1 MDKKVL
7 ITGASGMVGKHL
19 VDMCLEKGYYV
30 RGTDIRFDDRYKN
43 SYDLGGSNAYSEN
56 FEFLQADLRNFEE
69 CKKVVKGVDV
79 VFHVAGVKGSPKR
92 AAEQPNDYFTPMLQ
106 FNTNMAEASRLQGV
120 DWYVYTSTVGVYQ
133 PAKVF
138 KEDDVWKTF
147 PSENDKY
154 AGWVKRLGELQLDCF
169 KTHYGLENYSIVR
182 PANIYGEYDE
192 FGEESTVIAS
202 LVKKG
207 YKDDVLSVWGG
218 GTPIRDFIH
227 AEDVARG
234 ILMCYEK
241 RIIEPINLGSGKGV
255 RIKDISSIIAT
266 HYKKEIEY
274 DLTKPNG
281 DEKRLM
287 DMTRANSYGF
297 YPEIDLEAGIKRVIK
312 YYECL

>member
-1 MDKKVL
+1 MTKIL

-19 VDMCLEKGYYV
+19 VDMCLDKGYYV
-30 RGTDIRFDDRYKN
+30 RGTDIRYDDRY
-43 SYDLGGSNAYSEN
+43 DTYSEN
-56 FEFLQADLRNFEE
+56 FEFYQADLREFDD
-69 CKKVVKGVDV
+69 CKNVVVDMDV
-79 VFHVAGVKGSPKR
+79 VFQVAGVKGSPKR

-106 FNTNMAEASRLQGV
+106 FNTNMAEAARLQGV

-138 KEDDVWKTF
+138 KEDDVWKTY

-169 KTHYGLENYSIVR
+169 ETHYGLKNYSIVR

-207 YKDDVLSVWGG
+207 YHNDLLSVWGD

-234 ILMCYEK
+234 ILMSYENQ
-241 RIIEPINLGSGKGV
+241 ITEPINLGSGDGV
-255 RIKDISSIIAT
+255 RIKDIASIVAT
-266 HYKKEIEY
+266 HYGKEIEY
-274 DLTKPNG
+274 DTTKPNG
-281 DEKRLM
+281 DNKRLM

-297 YPEIDLEAGIKRVIK
+297 YPEVDLETGIKRVIK
-312 YYECL
+312 YYESLQK

>member
-1 MDKKVL
+1 MTKIL

-19 VDMCLEKGYYV
+19 VDMCLDKGYYV
-30 RGTDIRFDDRYKN
+30 RATDIRYDDRYDIYVK
-43 SYDLGGSNAYSEN
+43 N
-56 FEFLQADLRNFEE
+56 FEFYQADLRDFDD
-69 CKKVVKGVDV
+69 CKNVVTGMDA
-79 VFHVAGVKGSPKR
+79 VFQVAGVKGSPKR

-106 FNTNMAEASRLQGV
+106 MNTNMAEAARLQGV

-133 PAKVF
+133 PAEVF
-138 KEDDVWKTF
+138 KEDDVWKTY

-169 KTHYGLENYSIVR
+169 ETHYGLKNYSIVR

-207 YKDDVLSVWGG
+207 CNDKLLSVWGD

-234 ILMCYEK
+234 ILMSYENK
-241 RIIEPINLGSGKGV
+241 ITEPNNLGSGDGV
-255 RIKDISSIIAT
+255 RIKDIASIVAT
-266 HYKKEIEY
+266 HYGKEIEY
-274 DLTKPNG
+274 DTTKPNG
-281 DEKRLM
+281 DNKRLM

-297 YPEIDLEAGIKRVIK
+297 YPEVDLETGIKRVIK
-312 YYECL
+312 YYESLQK

>member
-1 MDKKVL
+1 MTKIL

-19 VDMCLEKGYYV
+19 VDMCLDKGYYV
-30 RGTDIRFDDRYKN
+30 RATDIRYDDRYDIYVK
-43 SYDLGGSNAYSEN
+43 N
-56 FEFLQADLRNFEE
+56 FEFYQADLRDFDD
-69 CKKVVKGVDV
+69 CKNVVTGMDA
-79 VFHVAGVKGSPKR
+79 VFQVAGVKGSPKR

-106 FNTNMAEASRLQGV
+106 FNTNMAEAARLQGV

-133 PAKVF
+133 PAEVF
-138 KEDDVWKTF
+138 KEDDVWKTY

-169 KTHYGLENYSIVR
+169 ETHYGLKNYSIVR

-207 YKDDVLSVWGG
+207 YNDKLLSVWGD

-234 ILMCYEK
+234 ILMSYENQ
-241 RIIEPINLGSGKGV
+241 ITEPINLGSGDGV
-255 RIKDISSIIAT
+255 RIKDIASIVAT
-266 HYKKEIEY
+266 HYGKEIEY
-274 DLTKPNG
+274 DTTKPNG
-281 DEKRLM
+281 DNKRLM

-297 YPEIDLEAGIKRVIK
+297 YPEVDLETGIKRVIK
-312 YYECL
+312 YYESLQK

>member
-1 MDKKVL
+1 MTKIL

-19 VDMCLEKGYYV
+19 VDMCLDKGYYV
-30 RGTDIRFDDRYKN
+30 RGTDIRLDDRYLEEK
-43 SYDLGGSNAYSEN
+43 YWGDN
-56 FEFLQADLRNFEE
+56 FDFFQADLRDFDR
-69 CKKVVKGVDV
+69 CKVLVDDIDV

-106 FNTNMAEASRLQGV
+106 MNTNIAEASRLEGV

-133 PAKVF
+133 PAEVF
-138 KEDDVWKTF
+138 KEDDVWTTY

-169 KTHYGLENYSIVR
+169 ETHYGLKNYSIVR

-207 YKDDVLSVWGG
+207 YHDDLLSVWGD

-234 ILMCYEK
+234 ILMSYENQ
-241 RIIEPINLGSGKGV
+241 ITEPINLGSGDGV
-255 RIKDISSIIAT
+255 RIKDIASIVAT
-266 HYKKEIEY
+266 HYGKEIEY
-274 DLTKPNG
+274 DTTKPNG
-281 DEKRLM
+281 DNKRLM

-297 YPEIDLEAGIKRVIK
+297 YPEVDLETGIKRVIK
-312 YYECL
+312 YYESLQK

>member
-1 MDKKVL
+1 MTKIL

-19 VDMCLEKGYYV
+19 VDMCLQKGYFV
-30 RGTDIRFDDRYKN
+30 KGTDIR
-43 SYDLGGSNAYSEN
+43 YDERYSEEKYWGEN
-56 FEFLQADLRNFEE
+56 FDFQHGNLNNYQRCLELVDD
-69 CKKVVKGVDV
+69 VDV
-79 VFHVAGVKGSPKR
+79 VFQVAGVKGSPKR

-106 FNTNMAEASRLQGV
+106 MNTNMAEAARIAGV
-120 DWYVYTSTVGVYQ
+120 EWYVYTSTIGVYQ
-133 PAKVF
+133 PAEVF

-169 KTHYGLENYSIVR
+169 ETHYGLKNYSIVR
-182 PANIYGEYDE
+182 PANIYGEYDN

-207 YKDDVLSVWGG
+207 CNDKLLSVWGD

-234 ILMCYEK
+234 ILMSYENK
-241 RIIEPINLGSGKGV
+241 ITEPINLGSGDGV
-255 RIKDISSIIAT
+255 RIKDIASIVAT
-266 HYKKEIEY
+266 HYGKEIEY
-274 DLTKPNG
+274 DMEKPNG
-281 DEKRLM
+281 DNKRLM

-297 YPEIDLEAGIKRVIK
+297 YPEVDLETGIKRVIK
-312 YYECL
+312 YYESLQK

>member
-1 MDKKVL
+1 MTKIL

-19 VDMCLEKGYYV
+19 VDMCLEKGYFV
-30 RGTDIRFDDRYKN
+30 KGTDIR
-43 SYDLGGSNAYSEN
+43 YDERYSEEKYWGEN
-56 FEFLQADLRNFEE
+56 FDFQHGNLNNYQRCLELVDD
-69 CKKVVKGVDV
+69 VDV
-79 VFHVAGVKGSPKR
+79 VFQVAGVKGSPKR

-106 FNTNMAEASRLQGV
+106 MNTNMAEAARIGAV
-120 DWYVYTSTVGVYQ
+120 EWYVYTSTIGVYQ

-169 KTHYGLENYSIVR
+169 ETHYGLKNYSIVR
-182 PANIYGEYDE
+182 PANIYGEYDN

-207 YKDDVLSVWGG
+207 YNDKLLSVWGD

-234 ILMCYEK
+234 ILMSYENK
-241 RIIEPINLGSGKGV
+241 ITEPINLGSGDGV
-255 RIKDISSIIAT
+255 RIKDIASIVAT
-266 HYKKEIEY
+266 HYGKEIEY
-274 DLTKPNG
+274 DTTKPNG
-281 DEKRLM
+281 DNKRLM

-297 YPEIDLEAGIKRVIK
+297 HPKVDLETGIKRVIK
-312 YYECL
+312 YYEHLQK

>member
-1 MDKKVL
+1 MTKIL

-19 VDMCLEKGYYV
+19 VDMCLDKGYYV
-30 RGTDIRFDDRYKN
+30 RGTDIRYDDRY
-43 SYDLGGSNAYSEN
+43 DTYSEN
-56 FEFLQADLRNFEE
+56 FEFYQADLRDFDD
-69 CKKVVKGVDV
+69 CKNIVMDMDV

-106 FNTNMAEASRLQGV
+106 MNTNMAEAARLQGV

-133 PAKVF
+133 PAEVF
-138 KEDDVWKTF
+138 KEDDVWKTY

-169 KTHYGLENYSIVR
+169 ETHYGLKNYSIVR

-207 YKDDVLSVWGG
+207 YHNDLLSVWGD

-234 ILMCYEK
+234 ILMSYENQ
-241 RIIEPINLGSGKGV
+241 ITEPINLGSGDGV
-255 RIKDISSIIAT
+255 RIKDIASIVAT
-266 HYKKEIEY
+266 HYGKEIEY
-274 DLTKPNG
+274 DTTKPNG
-281 DEKRLM
+281 DNKRLM

-297 YPEIDLEAGIKRVIK
+297 YPEVDLETGIKRVIK
-312 YYECL
+312 YYESLQK

>member
-1 MDKKVL
+1 MTKIL

-19 VDMCLEKGYYV
+19 VDMCLDKGYYV
-30 RGTDIRFDDRYKN
+30 RGVDIRLDDRYLEEK
-43 SYDLGGSNAYSEN
+43 YWGDN
-56 FEFLQADLRNFEE
+56 FDFFQADLRDFDR
-69 CKKVVKGVDV
+69 CKVLVDDIDV

-106 FNTNMAEASRLQGV
+106 MNTNIAEASRLEGV

-133 PAKVF
+133 PAEVF
-138 KEDDVWKTF
+138 KEDDVWTTY

-169 KTHYGLENYSIVR
+169 ETHYGLKNYSIVR

-207 YKDDVLSVWGG
+207 YHNDLLSVWGD

-234 ILMCYEK
+234 ILMSYENQ
-241 RIIEPINLGSGKGV
+241 ITEPINLGSGDGV
-255 RIKDISSIIAT
+255 RIKDIASIVAT
-266 HYKKEIEY
+266 HYGKEIEY
-274 DLTKPNG
+274 DITKPNG
-281 DEKRLM
+281 DNKRLM

-297 YPEIDLEAGIKRVIK
+297 YPEVDLETGIKRVIK
-312 YYECL
+312 YYESLQK

>member
-1 MDKKVL
+1 MTKIL

-19 VDMCLEKGYYV
+19 VDMCLDKGYYV
-30 RGTDIRFDDRYKN
+30 RATDIRYDDRYDIYVK
-43 SYDLGGSNAYSEN
+43 N
-56 FEFLQADLRNFEE
+56 FEFYQADLRDFDD
-69 CKKVVKGVDV
+69 CKNVVTGMDA
-79 VFHVAGVKGSPKR
+79 VFQVAGVKGSPKR

-106 FNTNMAEASRLQGV
+106 MNTNMAEAARLQGV

-133 PAKVF
+133 PAEVF
-138 KEDDVWKTF
+138 KEDDVWKTY

-169 KTHYGLENYSIVR
+169 ETHYGLKNYSIVR

-207 YKDDVLSVWGG
+207 GNDKLLSVWGD

-234 ILMCYEK
+234 ILMSYENK
-241 RIIEPINLGSGKGV
+241 ITEPINLGSGDGV
-255 RIKDISSIIAT
+255 RIKDIASIVAT
-266 HYKKEIEY
+266 HYGKEIEY
-274 DLTKPNG
+274 DTTKPNG
-281 DEKRLM
+281 DNKRLM

-297 YPEIDLEAGIKRVIK
+297 YPQVDLETGIKRVIK
-312 YYECL
+312 YYESLQK

>member
-1 MDKKVL
+1 MTKIL

-30 RGTDIRFDDRYKN
+30 RGTDIRLDDRYLEEK
-43 SYDLGGSNAYSEN
+43 YWGEN
-56 FEFLQADLRNFEE
+56 FDFFQVDLRDFDR
-69 CKKVVKGVDV
+69 CKVLVDDIDV
-79 VFHVAGVKGSPKR
+79 VFQVAGVKGSPKR

-106 FNTNMAEASRLQGV
+106 MNTNMAEAARLQGV

-133 PAKVF
+133 PAEVF
-138 KEDDVWKTF
+138 KEDDVWKTY

-169 KTHYGLENYSIVR
+169 ETHYGLKNYSIVR

-207 YKDDVLSVWGG
+207 CNDKLLSVWGD

-234 ILMCYEK
+234 ILMSYENK
-241 RIIEPINLGSGKGV
+241 ITEPINLGSGDGV
-255 RIKDISSIIAT
+255 CIKDIASIVAT
-266 HYKKEIEY
+266 HYGKEIEY
-274 DLTKPNG
+274 DMAKPNG
-281 DEKRLM
+281 DNKRLM

-297 YPEIDLEAGIKRVIK
+297 YPEVDLETGIKRVIK
-312 YYECL
+312 YYESLQK

>member
-1 MDKKVL
+1 MTKIL

-19 VDMCLEKGYYV
+19 VDMCLDKGYYV
-30 RGTDIRFDDRYKN
+30 RGTDIRLDDRYLEER
-43 SYDLGGSNAYSEN
+43 YWGDN
-56 FEFLQADLRNFEE
+56 FDFFQADLRNFDR
-69 CKKVVKGVDV
+69 CKILVDDIDV

-106 FNTNMAEASRLQGV
+106 FNTNMAEAARLQGV

-138 KEDDVWKTF
+138 KEDDVWKTY

-169 KTHYGLENYSIVR
+169 ETHYGLKNYSIVR

-207 YKDDVLSVWGG
+207 YHDDLLSVWGD

-234 ILMCYEK
+234 ILMSYENQ
-241 RIIEPINLGSGKGV
+241 ITEPINLGSGDGV
-255 RIKDISSIIAT
+255 RIKDIASIVAT
-266 HYKKEIEY
+266 HYGKEIEY
-274 DLTKPNG
+274 DVSKPNG
-281 DEKRLM
+281 DNKRLM

-297 YPEIDLEAGIKRVIK
+297 YPEVDLETGIKRVIK
-312 YYECL
+312 YYESLQK

>member
-1 MDKKVL
+1 MTKIL

-19 VDMCLEKGYYV
+19 VDMCLDKGYYV
-30 RGTDIRFDDRYKN
+30 RGTDIRLDDRYLEER
-43 SYDLGGSNAYSEN
+43 YWGDN
-56 FEFLQADLRNFEE
+56 FDFFQADLRNFDR
-69 CKKVVKGVDV
+69 CKILVDDIDV

-106 FNTNMAEASRLQGV
+106 FNTNMAEAARLQGV

-138 KEDDVWKTF
+138 KEDDVWKTY

-169 KTHYGLENYSIVR
+169 ETHYGLKNYSIVR

-207 YKDDVLSVWGG
+207 YHDDLLSVWGD

-234 ILMCYEK
+234 ILMSYENQ
-241 RIIEPINLGSGKGV
+241 ITEPINLGSGDGV
-255 RIKDISSIIAT
+255 RIKDIASIVAT
-266 HYKKEIEY
+266 HYGKEIEY
-274 DLTKPNG
+274 DTTKPNG
-281 DEKRLM
+281 DNKRLM

-297 YPEIDLEAGIKRVIK
+297 YPEVDLETGIKRVIK
-312 YYECL
+312 YYESLQK

>member
-1 MDKKVL
+1 MTKIL

-19 VDMCLEKGYYV
+19 VDMCLEKGYFV
-30 RGTDIRFDDRYKN
+30 KGTDIR
-43 SYDLGGSNAYSEN
+43 YDERYSEEKYWGEN
-56 FEFLQADLRNFEE
+56 FDFQHGNLNNYQRCLELVDD
-69 CKKVVKGVDV
+69 VDV
-79 VFHVAGVKGSPKR
+79 VFQVAGVKGSPKR

-106 FNTNMAEASRLQGV
+106 MNTNMAEAARIAGV
-120 DWYVYTSTVGVYQ
+120 EWYVYTSTIGVYQ
-133 PAKVF
+133 PAEVF

-169 KTHYGLENYSIVR
+169 ETHYGLKNYSIVR
-182 PANIYGEYDE
+182 PANIYGEYDN

-207 YKDDVLSVWGG
+207 CNDKLLSVWGD

-234 ILMCYEK
+234 ILMSYENE
-241 RIIEPINLGSGKGV
+241 ITEPINLGSGDGV
-255 RIKDISSIIAT
+255 RIRDIASIVAT
-266 HYKKEIEY
+266 HYGKEIEY

-281 DEKRLM
+281 DKKRLM

-297 YPEIDLEAGIKRVIK
+297 HPQVDLETGIKRVIK
-312 YYECL
+312 YYESLQK

>member
-1 MDKKVL
+1 MTKIL

-30 RGTDIRFDDRYKN
+30 RGTDIRLDDRYLEEK
-43 SYDLGGSNAYSEN
+43 YWGEN
-56 FEFLQADLRNFEE
+56 FDFFQVDLRDFDR
-69 CKKVVKGVDV
+69 CKVLVDDIDV
-79 VFHVAGVKGSPKR
+79 VFQVAGVKGSPKR

-106 FNTNMAEASRLQGV
+106 MNTNMAEAARLQGV

-169 KTHYGLENYSIVR
+169 ETHYGLKNYSIVR
-182 PANIYGEYDE
+182 PANIYGEYDN

-207 YKDDVLSVWGG
+207 CNDKLLSVWGD

-234 ILMCYEK
+234 ILMSYENK
-241 RIIEPINLGSGKGV
+241 ITEPINLGSGDGV
-255 RIKDISSIIAT
+255 RIKDIASIVAT
-266 HYKKEIEY
+266 HYGKEIEY
-274 DLTKPNG
+274 DMTKPNG
-281 DEKRLM
+281 DNKRLM

-297 YPEIDLEAGIKRVIK
+297 YPEVDLETGIKRVIK
-312 YYECL
+312 YYESLQK

>member
-1 MDKKVL
+1 MTKIL

-19 VDMCLEKGYYV
+19 VDMCLDKGYYV
-30 RGTDIRFDDRYKN
+30 RGTDIRYDNRYDIYAK
-43 SYDLGGSNAYSEN
+43 D
-56 FEFLQADLRNFEE
+56 FEFYQADLRDFDDCRN
-69 CKKVVKGVDV
+69 VVAGMDV
-79 VFHVAGVKGSPKR
+79 VFQVAGVKGSPKR

-106 FNTNMAEASRLQGV
+106 MNTNMAEAARLQGV

-133 PAKVF
+133 PAEVF
-138 KEDDVWKTF
+138 KEDDVWKTY

-169 KTHYGLENYSIVR
+169 ETHYGLKNYSIVR

-207 YKDDVLSVWGG
+207 YHDDLLSVWGD

-234 ILMCYEK
+234 ILMSYENQ
-241 RIIEPINLGSGKGV
+241 ITEPINLGSGDGV
-255 RIKDISSIIAT
+255 RIKDIASIVAT
-266 HYKKEIEY
+266 HYGKEIEY
-274 DLTKPNG
+274 DTTKPNG
-281 DEKRLM
+281 DNKRLM

-297 YPEIDLEAGIKRVIK
+297 YPEVDLETGIKRVIK
-312 YYECL
+312 YYESLQK

>member
-1 MDKKVL
+1 MTKIL

-30 RGTDIRFDDRYKN
+30 RGTDIRLDDRYLEEK
-43 SYDLGGSNAYSEN
+43 YWGEN
-56 FEFLQADLRNFEE
+56 FDFFQVDLRDFDR
-69 CKKVVKGVDV
+69 CKVLVDDIDV
-79 VFHVAGVKGSPKR
+79 VFQVAGVKGSPKR

-106 FNTNMAEASRLQGV
+106 MNTNMAEAARLQGV

-169 KTHYGLENYSIVR
+169 ETHYGLKNYSIVR

-207 YKDDVLSVWGG
+207 CNDKLLSVWGD

-234 ILMCYEK
+234 ILMSYENK
-241 RIIEPINLGSGKGV
+241 ITEPINLGSGNGV
-255 RIKDISSIIAT
+255 CIKDIASIVAT
-266 HYKKEIEY
+266 HYGKEIEY
-274 DLTKPNG
+274 DMTKPNG
-281 DEKRLM
+281 DNKRLM

-297 YPEIDLEAGIKRVIK
+297 YPEVDLETGIKRVIK
-312 YYECL
+312 YYESLQK

>member
-1 MDKKVL
+1 MTKIL

-19 VDMCLEKGYYV
+19 VDMCLDKGYYV
-30 RGTDIRFDDRYKN
+30 RATDIRYDDRYDIYVK
-43 SYDLGGSNAYSEN
+43 N
-56 FEFLQADLRNFEE
+56 FEFYQADLRDFDD
-69 CKKVVKGVDV
+69 CKNVVVDMDV

-106 FNTNMAEASRLQGV
+106 FNTNMAEAARLQGV

-133 PAKVF
+133 PAEVF
-138 KEDDVWKTF
+138 KEDDVWTTY

-169 KTHYGLENYSIVR
+169 ETHYGLKNYSIVR

-207 YKDDVLSVWGG
+207 YHDDLLSVWGD

-234 ILMCYEK
+234 ILMSYENQ
-241 RIIEPINLGSGKGV
+241 ITEPINLGSGDGV
-255 RIKDISSIIAT
+255 RIKDIASIVAT
-266 HYKKEIEY
+266 HYGKEIEY
-274 DLTKPNG
+274 DTTKPNG
-281 DEKRLM
+281 DNKRLM

-297 YPEIDLEAGIKRVIK
+297 YPEVDLETGIKRVIK
-312 YYECL
+312 YYESLQK

>member
-1 MDKKVL
+1 MTKIL

-19 VDMCLEKGYYV
+19 VDMCLDKGYYV
-30 RGTDIRFDDRYKN
+30 RGIDIRLDDRYLEEK
-43 SYDLGGSNAYSEN
+43 YWGDN
-56 FEFLQADLRNFEE
+56 FDFFQADLRDFDR
-69 CKKVVKGVDV
+69 CKVLVDDIDV

-106 FNTNMAEASRLQGV
+106 MNTNIAEASRLEGV

-133 PAKVF
+133 PAEVF
-138 KEDDVWKTF
+138 KEDDVWTTY

-169 KTHYGLENYSIVR
+169 ETHYGLKNYSIVR

-207 YKDDVLSVWGG
+207 YHNDLLSVWGD

-234 ILMCYEK
+234 ILMSYENQ
-241 RIIEPINLGSGKGV
+241 ITEPINLGSGDGV
-255 RIKDISSIIAT
+255 RIKDIASIVAT
-266 HYKKEIEY
+266 HYGKEIEY
-274 DLTKPNG
+274 DTTKPNG
-281 DEKRLM
+281 DNKRLM

-297 YPEIDLEAGIKRVIK
+297 YPEVDLETGIKRVIK
-312 YYECL
+312 YYESLQK

>member
-1 MDKKVL
+1 MTKIL

-19 VDMCLEKGYYV
+19 VDMCLDKGYYV
-30 RGTDIRFDDRYKN
+30 RGVDIRLDDRYLEEK
-43 SYDLGGSNAYSEN
+43 YWGDN
-56 FEFLQADLRNFEE
+56 FDFFQADLRDFDR
-69 CKKVVKGVDV
+69 CKVLVDDIDV

-106 FNTNMAEASRLQGV
+106 MNTNIAEASRLEGV

-133 PAKVF
+133 PAEVF
-138 KEDDVWKTF
+138 KEDDVWTTY

-169 KTHYGLENYSIVR
+169 ETHYGLKNYSIVR

-207 YKDDVLSVWGG
+207 YHNDLLSVWGD

-234 ILMCYEK
+234 ILMSYENQ
-241 RIIEPINLGSGKGV
+241 ITEPINLGSGDGV
-255 RIKDISSIIAT
+255 RIKDIASIVAT
-266 HYKKEIEY
+266 HYGKEIEY
-274 DLTKPNG
+274 DTTKPNG
-281 DEKRLM
+281 DNKRLM

-297 YPEIDLEAGIKRVIK
+297 YPEVDLETGIKRVIK
-312 YYECL
+312 YYESLQK

>member
-1 MDKKVL
+1 MTKIL

-19 VDMCLEKGYYV
+19 VDMCLQKGYFV
-30 RGTDIRFDDRYKN
+30 KGTDIRYDDRY
-43 SYDLGGSNAYSEN
+43 GTYSEN
-56 FEFLQADLRNFEE
+56 FHFELGNLNNYQRCLE
-69 CKKVVKGVDV
+69 LVSDVDV
-79 VFHVAGVKGSPKR
+79 VFQVAGVKGSPKR

-106 FNTNMAEASRLQGV
+106 MNTNMAEAARLQEV
-120 DWYVYTSTVGVYQ
+120 DWYVYTSTIGVYQ
-133 PAKVF
+133 PAEVF

-169 KTHYGLENYSIVR
+169 ETHYGLKNYSIVR
-182 PANIYGEYDE
+182 PANIYGEYDN

-207 YKDDVLSVWGG
+207 CNDKLLSVWGD

-234 ILMCYEK
+234 ILMSYENK
-241 RIIEPINLGSGKGV
+241 ITEPINLGSGDGV
-255 RIKDISSIIAT
+255 RIRDIASIVAT
-266 HYKKEIEY
+266 HYGKEIEY
-274 DLTKPNG
+274 DITKPNG
-281 DEKRLM
+281 DNKRLM

-297 YPEIDLEAGIKRVIK
+297 HPQVDLETGIKRVIK
-312 YYECL
+312 YYESLQK

>member
-1 MDKKVL
+1 MTKIL

-19 VDMCLEKGYYV
+19 VDMCLEKGYFV
-30 RGTDIRFDDRYKN
+30 KGTDIR
-43 SYDLGGSNAYSEN
+43 YDERYSEEKYWGEN
-56 FEFLQADLRNFEE
+56 FDFQHGNLNNYQRCLELVDD
-69 CKKVVKGVDV
+69 VDV

-106 FNTNMAEASRLQGV
+106 MNTNMAEAARLQGV

-169 KTHYGLENYSIVR
+169 ETHYGLKNYSIVR
-182 PANIYGEYDE
+182 PANIYGEYDN

-207 YKDDVLSVWGG
+207 CNDKLLSVWGD

-234 ILMCYEK
+234 ILMSYENK
-241 RIIEPINLGSGKGV
+241 ITEPINLGSGDGV
-255 RIKDISSIIAT
+255 RIRDIASIVAT
-266 HYKKEIEY
+266 HYGKEIEY
-274 DLTKPNG
+274 DMTKPNG
-281 DEKRLM
+281 DNKRLM

-297 YPEIDLEAGIKRVIK
+297 YPEVDLETGIKRVIK
-312 YYECL
+312 YYESLQK

>member
-1 MDKKVL
+1 MTKIL

-19 VDMCLEKGYYV
+19 VDMCLDKGYYV
-30 RGTDIRFDDRYKN
+30 RGIDIRLDDRYLEKK
-43 SYDLGGSNAYSEN
+43 YWGDN
-56 FEFLQADLRNFEE
+56 FDFFQADLRDFDR
-69 CKKVVKGVDV
+69 CKVLVDDIDV

-106 FNTNMAEASRLQGV
+106 MNTNIAEASRLEGV

-133 PAKVF
+133 PAEVF
-138 KEDDVWKTF
+138 KEDDVWKTY

-169 KTHYGLENYSIVR
+169 ETHYGLKNYSIVR

-207 YKDDVLSVWGG
+207 YHDDLLSVWGD

-234 ILMCYEK
+234 ILMSYENK
-241 RIIEPINLGSGKGV
+241 ITEPINLGSGDGV
-255 RIKDISSIIAT
+255 RIKDIASIVAT
-266 HYKKEIEY
+266 HYGKEIEY
-274 DLTKPNG
+274 DTTKPNG
-281 DEKRLM
+281 DNKRLM

-297 YPEIDLEAGIKRVIK
+297 YPEVDLETGIKRVIK
-312 YYECL
+312 YYESLQI

>member
-1 MDKKVL
+1 MTKIL

-19 VDMCLEKGYYV
+19 VDMCLQKGYFV
-30 RGTDIRFDDRYKN
+30 KGTDIRYDDRY
-43 SYDLGGSNAYSEN
+43 GTYSEN
-56 FEFLQADLRNFEE
+56 FHFELGNLNNYQRCLE
-69 CKKVVKGVDV
+69 LVSDVDV
-79 VFHVAGVKGSPKR
+79 VFQVAGVKGSPKR

-106 FNTNMAEASRLQGV
+106 FNTNMAEAARLQGV

-138 KEDDVWKTF
+138 KEDDVWKTY

-169 KTHYGLENYSIVR
+169 ETHYGLENYSIVR

-207 YKDDVLSVWGG
+207 CNDKLLSVWGD

-234 ILMCYEK
+234 ILMSYENK
-241 RIIEPINLGSGKGV
+241 ITEPINLGSGDGV
-255 RIKDISSIIAT
+255 RIRDIASIVAT
-266 HYKKEIEY
+266 HYGKEIEY
-274 DLTKPNG
+274 DTTKPNG
-281 DEKRLM
+281 DNKRLM

-297 YPEIDLEAGIKRVIK
+297 HPQVDLETGIKRVIK
-312 YYECL
+312 YYEHLQK

>member
-1 MDKKVL
+1 MTKIL

-19 VDMCLEKGYYV
+19 VDMCLDKGYYV
-30 RGTDIRFDDRYKN
+30 RATDIRYDDRYDIYVK
-43 SYDLGGSNAYSEN
+43 N
-56 FEFLQADLRNFEE
+56 FEFYQADLRDFDD
-69 CKKVVKGVDV
+69 CKNVVTGMDV

-92 AAEQPNDYFTPMLQ
+92 AAAQPNDYFTPMLQ
-106 FNTNMAEASRLQGV
+106 MNTNMAEAARLQGV

-133 PAKVF
+133 PAEVF
-138 KEDDVWKTF
+138 KEDDVWKTY

-169 KTHYGLENYSIVR
+169 ETHYGLKNYSIVR

-207 YKDDVLSVWGG
+207 CNDKLLSVWGD

-234 ILMCYEK
+234 ILMSYENK
-241 RIIEPINLGSGKGV
+241 ITEPINLVSGDGV
-255 RIKDISSIIAT
+255 RIKDIASIVAT
-266 HYKKEIEY
+266 HYGKEIEY
-274 DLTKPNG
+274 DTTKPNG
-281 DEKRLM
+281 DNKRLM

-297 YPEIDLEAGIKRVIK
+297 YPEVDLETGIKRVIK
-312 YYECL
+312 YYESLQK

>member
-1 MDKKVL
+1 MTKIL

-19 VDMCLEKGYYV
+19 VDMCLDKGYYV
-30 RGTDIRFDDRYKN
+30 RGIDIRLDDRYLEKK
-43 SYDLGGSNAYSEN
+43 YWGDN
-56 FEFLQADLRNFEE
+56 FDFFQADLRDFDR
-69 CKKVVKGVDV
+69 CKVLVDDIDV

-106 FNTNMAEASRLQGV
+106 MNTNIAEASRLEGV

-133 PAKVF
+133 PAEVF
-138 KEDDVWKTF
+138 KEDDVWTTY

-169 KTHYGLENYSIVR
+169 ETHYGLKNYSIVR

-207 YKDDVLSVWGG
+207 YHDDLLSVWGD

-234 ILMCYEK
+234 ILMSYENQ
-241 RIIEPINLGSGKGV
+241 ITEPINLGSGDGV
-255 RIKDISSIIAT
+255 RIKDIASIVAT
-266 HYKKEIEY
+266 HYGKEIEY
-274 DLTKPNG
+274 DTTKPNG
-281 DEKRLM
+281 DNKRLM

-297 YPEIDLEAGIKRVIK
+297 YPEVDLETGIKRVIK
-312 YYECL
+312 YYESLQK

>member
-1 MDKKVL
+1 MTKIL

-19 VDMCLEKGYYV
+19 VDMCLDKGYYV
-30 RGTDIRFDDRYKN
+30 RGTDIRLDDRYLEER
-43 SYDLGGSNAYSEN
+43 YWGDN
-56 FEFLQADLRNFEE
+56 FDFFQADLRNFDR
-69 CKKVVKGVDV
+69 CKILVDDIDV

-106 FNTNMAEASRLQGV
+106 MNTNMAEAARLQGV

-133 PAKVF
+133 PAEVF
-138 KEDDVWKTF
+138 KEDDVWKTY

-169 KTHYGLENYSIVR
+169 ETHYGLKNYSIVR

-207 YKDDVLSVWGG
+207 YNDKLLSVWGD

-234 ILMCYEK
+234 ILMSYENQ
-241 RIIEPINLGSGKGV
+241 ITEPINLGSGDGV
-255 RIKDISSIIAT
+255 RIKDIASIVAT
-266 HYKKEIEY
+266 HYGKEIEY
-274 DLTKPNG
+274 DTTKPNG
-281 DEKRLM
+281 DNKRLM

-297 YPEIDLEAGIKRVIK
+297 YPEVDLETGIKRVIK
-312 YYECL
+312 YYESLQK

>member
-1 MDKKVL
+1 MTKIL

-19 VDMCLEKGYYV
+19 VDMCLEKGYFV
-30 RGTDIRFDDRYKN
+30 KGTDIR
-43 SYDLGGSNAYSEN
+43 YDERYSEEKYWGEN
-56 FEFLQADLRNFEE
+56 FDFQHGNLNNYQRCLELVDD
-69 CKKVVKGVDV
+69 VDV
-79 VFHVAGVKGSPKR
+79 VFQVAGVKGSPKR

-106 FNTNMAEASRLQGV
+106 MNTNMAEAARIAGV
-120 DWYVYTSTVGVYQ
+120 DWYVYTSTIGVYQ
-133 PAKVF
+133 PAEVF

-169 KTHYGLENYSIVR
+169 ETHYGLKNYSIVR
-182 PANIYGEYDE
+182 PANIYGEYDN

-207 YKDDVLSVWGG
+207 CNDKLLSVWGD

-234 ILMCYEK
+234 ILMSYENK
-241 RIIEPINLGSGKGV
+241 ITEPINLGSGDGV
-255 RIKDISSIIAT
+255 RIKDIASIVAT
-266 HYKKEIEY
+266 HYGKEIEY
-274 DLTKPNG
+274 DTTKPNG
-281 DEKRLM
+281 DNKRLM

-297 YPEIDLEAGIKRVIK
+297 HPQVDLETGIKRVIK
-312 YYECL
+312 YYEHLQK

>member
-1 MDKKVL
+1 MTKIL

-19 VDMCLEKGYYV
+19 VDMCLDKGYYV
-30 RGTDIRFDDRYKN
+30 RATDIRYDDRYDIYVK
-43 SYDLGGSNAYSEN
+43 N
-56 FEFLQADLRNFEE
+56 FEFYQADLRDFDD
-69 CKKVVKGVDV
+69 CKNVVTGMDA
-79 VFHVAGVKGSPKR
+79 VFQVAGVKGSPKR

-106 FNTNMAEASRLQGV
+106 MNTNIAEASRLQGV

-133 PAKVF
+133 PAEVF
-138 KEDDVWKTF
+138 KEDDVWKTY

-169 KTHYGLENYSIVR
+169 ETHYGLKNYSIVR

-207 YKDDVLSVWGG
+207 YHNDLLSVWGD

-234 ILMCYEK
+234 ILMSYENQ
-241 RIIEPINLGSGKGV
+241 ITEPINLGSGDGV
-255 RIKDISSIIAT
+255 RIKDIASIVAT
-266 HYKKEIEY
+266 HYGKEIEY
-274 DLTKPNG
+274 DTTKPNG
-281 DEKRLM
+281 DNKRLM

-297 YPEIDLEAGIKRVIK
+297 YPEVDLETGIKRVIK
-312 YYECL
+312 YYESLQK

>member
-1 MDKKVL
+1 MTKIL

-19 VDMCLEKGYYV
+19 VDMCLDKGYYV
-30 RGTDIRFDDRYKN
+30 RGTDIRYDDRYDIYVK
-43 SYDLGGSNAYSEN
+43 N
-56 FEFLQADLRNFEE
+56 FEFYQADLRDFDD
-69 CKKVVKGVDV
+69 CKNVVTGMDV

-106 FNTNMAEASRLQGV
+106 MNTNMAEAARLQGV

-133 PAKVF
+133 PAEVF
-138 KEDDVWKTF
+138 KEDDVWKTY

-169 KTHYGLENYSIVR
+169 ETHYGLKNYSIVR

-207 YKDDVLSVWGG
+207 YHNDLLSVWGD

-234 ILMCYEK
+234 ILMSYENQ
-241 RIIEPINLGSGKGV
+241 ITEPINLGSGDGV
-255 RIKDISSIIAT
+255 RIKDIASIVAT
-266 HYKKEIEY
+266 HYGKEIEY
-274 DLTKPNG
+274 DTTKPNG
-281 DEKRLM
+281 DNKRLM

-297 YPEIDLEAGIKRVIK
+297 YPEVDLETGIKRVIK
-312 YYECL
+312 YYESLQK

>member
-1 MDKKVL
+1 MTKIL

-19 VDMCLEKGYYV
+19 VDMCLEKGYFV
-30 RGTDIRFDDRYKN
+30 KGTDIR
-43 SYDLGGSNAYSEN
+43 YDERYSEEKYWGEN
-56 FEFLQADLRNFEE
+56 FDFQHGNLNNYQRCLELVDD
-69 CKKVVKGVDV
+69 VDV
-79 VFHVAGVKGSPKR
+79 VFQVAGVKGSPKR

-106 FNTNMAEASRLQGV
+106 MNTNMAEAARIAGV

-169 KTHYGLENYSIVR
+169 ETHYGLKNYSIVR

-207 YKDDVLSVWGG
+207 CNDKLLSVWGD

-234 ILMCYEK
+234 ILMSYENK
-241 RIIEPINLGSGKGV
+241 ITEPINLGSGDGV
-255 RIKDISSIIAT
+255 RIRDIASIVAT
-266 HYKKEIEY
+266 HYGKEIEY
-274 DLTKPNG
+274 DMTKPNG
-281 DEKRLM
+281 DNKRLM

-297 YPEIDLEAGIKRVIK
+297 YPEVDLETGIKRVIK
-312 YYECL
+312 YYESLQK

>member
-1 MDKKVL
+1 MTKIL

-19 VDMCLEKGYYV
+19 VDMCLDKGYYV
-30 RGTDIRFDDRYKN
+30 RGIDIRLDDRYLEKK
-43 SYDLGGSNAYSEN
+43 YWGDN
-56 FEFLQADLRNFEE
+56 FDFFQADLRDFDR
-69 CKKVVKGVDV
+69 CKVLVDDIDV
-79 VFHVAGVKGSPKR
+79 VFHVEGVKGSPKR

-106 FNTNMAEASRLQGV
+106 MNTNMAEAARLQGV

-133 PAKVF
+133 PAEVF
-138 KEDDVWKTF
+138 KEDDVWKTY

-169 KTHYGLENYSIVR
+169 ETHYGLKNYSIVR

-207 YKDDVLSVWGG
+207 CNDKLLSVWGD

-234 ILMCYEK
+234 ILMSYENK
-241 RIIEPINLGSGKGV
+241 ITEPINLGSGDGV
-255 RIKDISSIIAT
+255 RIKDIASIVAT
-266 HYKKEIEY
+266 HYGKEIEY
-274 DLTKPNG
+274 DTTKPNG
-281 DEKRLM
+281 DNKRLM

-297 YPEIDLEAGIKRVIK
+297 YPEVDLETGIKRVIK
-312 YYECL
+312 YYESLQK

>member
-1 MDKKVL
+1 MTKIL

-19 VDMCLEKGYYV
+19 VDMCLDKGYYV
-30 RGTDIRFDDRYKN
+30 RGIDIRLDDRYLEKK
-43 SYDLGGSNAYSEN
+43 YWGDN
-56 FEFLQADLRNFEE
+56 FDFFQADLRDFDR
-69 CKKVVKGVDV
+69 CKVLVDDIDV

-106 FNTNMAEASRLQGV
+106 MNTNMAEAARLQGV

-133 PAKVF
+133 PAEVF
-138 KEDDVWKTF
+138 KEDDVWKTY

-154 AGWVKRLGELQLDCF
+154 AGWVKRLGELHLDCF
-169 KTHYGLENYSIVR
+169 ETHYGLKNYSIVR

-207 YKDDVLSVWGG
+207 CNDKLLSVWGD

-234 ILMCYEK
+234 ILMSYENQ
-241 RIIEPINLGSGKGV
+241 ITEPINLGSGDGV
-255 RIKDISSIIAT
+255 RIKDIASIVAT
-266 HYKKEIEY
+266 HYGKEIEY
-274 DLTKPNG
+274 DTTKPNG
-281 DEKRLM
+281 DNKRLM

-297 YPEIDLEAGIKRVIK
+297 YPQVDLETGIKRVIK
-312 YYECL
+312 YYESLQK